1 MLSCSRRLWTLQR
14 AVARSVR
21 YRLLARGLDLVPI
34 MDRKAHL
41 DTVRQVIRESG
52 LAMNGCEGY
61 QLLATVAAAVDKL
74 AGDLAEVGVNRGGSA
89 KLICEAK
96 GSRDLHLFD
105 TFAGLPPPGEHDRG
119 TVFWEG
125 QFAATQES
133 VQRYLGRYPN
143 VHFYKGLFP
152 ETADPIMDLKFCFV
166 HLDVDFY
173 EATRAGLE
181 IFYPRM
187 VPGGVLMS
195 HDYNAAGVHR
205 AIDEFFVGKPE
216 IVIQQPA
223 GSHCIAIKN
232 AT

>member
-1 MLSCSRRLWTLQR
+1 MLSAGQQLWTFQR
-14 AVARSVR
+14 AAARRVR
-21 YRLLARGLDLVPI
+21 YRLLAKGLDLVPI
-34 MDRKAHL
+34 MDRKSHL
-41 DTVRQVIRESG
+41 DTVREVMRESG

-61 QLLATVAAAVDKL
+61 QLLTTVIAAVDKL
-74 AGDLAEVGVNRGGSA
+74 TGDLAEVGVNRGGSA

-105 TFAGLPPPGEHDRG
+105 TFAGLPRPGERDCG

-133 VQRYLGRYPN
+133 VQRYLEHYPN

-152 ETADPIMDLKFCFV
+152 ATAGPILKLRFCFV

-173 EATRAGLE
+173 EATRAGLAV
-181 IFYPRM
+181 FYPRM

-195 HDYNAAGVHR
+195 HDYNAAGVRR
-205 AIDEFFVGKPE
+205 AIDEFFADKPE

-223 GSHCIAIKN
+223 GSHCIAVRA